1 MDNQLLINLINKSL
15 SKIKVEINSQI
26 NQILKNLSNY
36 VEKDG
41 DKTLTDNNFSDNY
54 KEILDKFVANGIEV
68 DNIIDKDELTNIL
81 SGYIKQT
88 SLEEILNQYS
98 TTNDIEELLK
108 SYIKIEAFHKYLVED
123 EKLFEYLHNSPTSE
137 TDSGLG
143 FITAEEVNTLID
155 GVITGDLT
163 NYVKTNDL
171 NNILLQYI
179 KNEDINTKLQ
189 DYATTQYVDN
199 KLQDIDVSDKL
210 NDYATLEYVNNEL
223 NNKVSSVEGKDLSS
237 NDFEDKYKS
246 LLDKFTISDDGTL
259 LFNGVSIGSI
269 GIDIVS
275 TLPTENI
282 SKSTIYFVPG
292 TNPQNPDN
300 IYTEYMYVN
309 NKWEIFG
316 QYDISKIDLS
326 EYVKK
331 TELDK
336 YALKES
342 LESSNNEI
350 NKNTKDIE
358 TVKNDLNDFKLE
370 YAEAQYSSIKL
381 TNTYNEW

>member
-15 SKIKVEINSQI
+15 SKIKIEINSQI

-68 DNIIDKDELTNIL
+68 DSIINKDELTNIL
-81 SGYIKQT
+81 KEYIKQT
-88 SLEEILNQYS
+88 SLEEILKQYS

-123 EKLFEYLHNSPTSE
+123 EKLFEYLHNSPSSE
-137 TDSGLG
+137 TDAGLG
-143 FITAEEVNTLID
+143 FITAEEVNTLIK
-155 GVITGDLT
+155 GMVTGDLKD
-163 NYVKTNDL
+163 YVKSSDL
-171 NNILLQYI
+171 TNILQNY
-179 KNEDINTKLQ
+179 T
-189 DYATTQYVDN
+189 TTQYVDN
-199 KLQDIDVSDKL
+199 
-210 NDYATLEYVNNEL
+210 EL
-223 NNKVSSVEGKDLSS
+223 KNKISSVEGKGLSS
-237 NDFEDKYKS
+237 NDFEDKYKN

-316 QYDISKIDLS
+316 QYDISKINLS
-326 EYVKK
+326 EYVKQ
-331 TELDK
+331 TDLD
-336 YALKES
+336 S
-342 LESSNNEI
+342 INSNI
-350 NKNTKDIE
+350 NTNTKNIE
-358 TVKNDLNDFKLE
+358 TIKKDLNDFELKYSE
-370 YAEAQYSSIKL
+370 DQSSSIKL